1 MLLTHALLTLIAPQ
15 TPAQAVRPPESRSA
29 IQDASR
35 ITSFRVGEHEFLSR
49 RLDNGV
55 RAFVVQDAAKDADG
69 LASIFV
75 VISAG
80 NRDESEDTTGLAHLT
95 EHALYTGT
103 PTTGTDEHDRIVQ
116 QELGGESNAST
127 RDDYTIYYDHRI
139 PVASLPRV
147 LAMEVDRM
155 ANISW
160 IEPAVLH
167 ERERLRIEE
176 LHTWNPSITREEL
189 LEHAVYQKEGYRWG
203 RRDEKGHTK
212 APGIGIDV
220 IRAFYET
227 WYRPEHATVVVV
239 TPGDPVEA
247 LDQIDA
253 AFASWRG
260 KGGLDV
266 LPRPTEPKP
275 FGPRTRRFESGLAQ
289 DRVEYCWVVPPRAH
303 EDAVALAVL
312 ARALDRVKTSEGE
325 PFQVSYHERQG
336 SSLFRIAANGPRAA
350 AELETLLDR
359 LHEVGITAEQVA
371 DAQREE
377 ADRYSSLPLRARPY
391 FSLAAEVARFGVYGE
406 HGIVAYWSDSVNSLT
421 QEAVVAAARAHLSPK
436 SRVLVHFTAASDAD
450 AARELPTETAAL
462 AKFAQDAG
470 EAGEYQL
477 AVAAYTE
484 LLSRKPNKMNTVI
497 YLATRGQ
504 LHMDKEDW
512 DAAIADFEHALT
524 VVDYP
529 AVRDLLQEAKRR
541 KSEGDDA

>member
-1 MLLTHALLTLIAPQ
+1 MLLAHALLTLIAPQ
-15 TPAQAVRPPESRSA
+15 TPAQVPATNSTVRPSA
-29 IQDASR
+29 RVS
-35 ITSFRVGEHEFLSR
+35 SFEVGEHSFVTR

-55 RAFVVQDAAKDADG
+55 RAFVVKDAAEDADG

-75 VISAG
+75 VIAAG
-80 NRDESEDTTGLAHLT
+80 NRDESEATTGLAHLT

-139 PVASLPRV
+139 PVATLPRV

-160 IEPAVLH
+160 TEPAVLH
-167 ERERLRIEE
+167 ERDRLRIEE

-203 RRDEKGHTK
+203 RRNEQGHTM
-212 APGIGIDV
+212 APGLGMDV
-220 IRAFYET
+220 MRAFYET
-227 WYRPEHATVVVV
+227 WYRPENAAVVVV

-247 LDQIDA
+247 LDQIEA
-253 AFASWRG
+253 AFAGWQG
-260 KGGLDV
+260 KDGVDV
-266 LPRPTEPKP
+266 LPRATEPKP

-312 ARALDRVKTSEGE
+312 ARVLDRMKTSEGE
-325 PFQVSYHERQG
+325 PFQVSLNERQG
-336 SSLFRIAANGPRAA
+336 SGLFRIAANGPKAA
-350 AELETLLDR
+350 AELDALMER
-359 LHEVGITAEQVA
+359 LRTEGVSAEQVA

-406 HGIVAYWSDSVNSLT
+406 QGLVADWSGRVQSLKRD
-421 QEAVVAAARAHLSPK
+421 AVLAVASTHLSPK
-436 SRVLVHFTAASDAD
+436 TRVLVHFTAADDAE

-484 LLSRKPNKMNTVI
+484 LLARKPNKMNTVI

-512 DAAIADFEHALT
+512 DAAITDFEFALT

-541 KSEGDDA
+541 KSERDDD

>member
-1 MLLTHALLTLIAPQ
+1 MLLTHALLTLIVPQ
-15 TPAQAVRPPESRSA
+15 TPAQVPTTQPAVRPTAP
-29 IQDASR
+29 
-35 ITSFRVGEHEFLSR
+35 TSSFDVGEHTFVTR

-55 RAFVVQDAAKDADG
+55 RAFVVQDAGADADG

-80 NRDESEDTTGLAHLT
+80 NRDESEATTGLAHLT

-116 QELGGESNAST
+116 QELDGESNAST

-139 PVASLPRV
+139 PEASLARV

-160 IEPAVLH
+160 IESAVLH
-167 ERERLRIEE
+167 ERDRLRIEE

-203 RRDEKGHTK
+203 RRNEQGHTK
-212 APGIGIDV
+212 APGLGMDV
-220 IRAFYET
+220 MRAFYEE
-227 WYRPEHATVVVV
+227 WYRPENAAVVVV

-247 LDQIDA
+247 LDQIEA
-253 AFASWRG
+253 AFAGWQG
-260 KGGLDV
+260 KAGVDAQ
-266 LPRPTEPKP
+266 PRATEPKP

-312 ARALDRVKTSEGE
+312 ARVLDRMKTSAGE
-325 PFQVSYHERQG
+325 PFQVSYNERQG
-336 SSLFRIAANGPRAA
+336 SSLFRIAANGPNAA
-350 AELETLLDR
+350 TELEGLMNR
-359 LHEVGITAEQVA
+359 LRGSGLSAEQVA

-406 HGIVAYWSDSVNSLT
+406 HGLVAYWSSSVQALDRD
-421 QEAVVAAARAHLSPK
+421 AVVAAAHAHLSPK
-436 SRVLVHFTAASDAD
+436 TRVLVHFTAADDAE

-512 DAAIADFEHALT
+512 DAAIADFEFALT

>member
-1 MLLTHALLTLIAPQ
+1 MLLAHALLTLIAPQ
-15 TPAQAVRPPESRSA
+15 TPAQVPKETSSIRPTGRVS
-29 IQDASR
+29 
-35 ITSFRVGEHEFLSR
+35 SFEVGEHSFVTR

-55 RAFVVQDAAKDADG
+55 RAFVVQDAAEDADG

-75 VISAG
+75 VISVG
-80 NRDESEDTTGLAHLT
+80 NRDESEATTGLAHLT

-103 PTTGTDEHDRIVQ
+103 PTTGTDQHDRIVQ
-116 QELGGESNAST
+116 HELDGESNAST

-139 PVASLPRV
+139 PVSALPRV

-167 ERERLRIEE
+167 ERDRLRIEE
-176 LHTWNPSITREEL
+176 LHTWNPAITREEL
-189 LEHAVYQKEGYRWG
+189 LEHAVYQQEGYRWG

-212 APGIGIDV
+212 APGIEMDV

-227 WYRPEHATVVVV
+227 WYRPENAAVVVV
-239 TPGDPVEA
+239 TPGDPVVA
-247 LDQIDA
+247 LDQIEA
-253 AFASWRG
+253 AFSNWRG
-260 KGGLDV
+260 KGGVDV
-266 LPRPTEPKP
+266 LPRETEPKP
-275 FGPRTRRFESGLAQ
+275 FGPRTRRFESGLSQ
-289 DRVEYCWVVPPRAH
+289 DRVEYCWVVPPRSH
-303 EDAVALAVL
+303 VDAVALAVL
-312 ARALDRVKTSEGE
+312 ARVLDRMKTSEGE
-325 PFQVSYHERQG
+325 PFQVSYNERQG
-336 SSLFRIAANGPRAA
+336 SSLFRIAANGPQAA
-350 AELETLLDR
+350 SELEALMGR
-359 LHEVGITAEQVA
+359 LREDGVSAEQVA

-377 ADRYSSLPLRARPY
+377 ADRYSGLPLRARPY

-406 HGIVAYWSDSVNSLT
+406 HGLVAYWSSSVQALT
-421 QEAVVAAARAHLSPK
+421 RDAVVAAARMHLGQS
-436 SRVLVHFTAASDAD
+436 SRVLVHFTAAEDTE
-450 AARELPTETAAL
+450 AARELPTESAAL

-512 DAAIADFEHALT
+512 DAAITDFEQALT

>member
-1 MLLTHALLTLIAPQ
+1 MLLAHALLTLLAPQ
-15 TPAQAVRPPESRSA
+15 TPAQVPATKPATRSLA
-29 IQDASR
+29 P
-35 ITSFRVGEHEFLSR
+35 TSSFDVGEHSFLTR

-55 RAFVVQDAAKDADG
+55 RAFVVQDRAEDVDG
-69 LASIFV
+69 LATIFV

-80 NRDESEDTTGLAHLT
+80 NRDESEATTGLAHLT

-103 PTTGTDEHDRIVQ
+103 PTTGTDEHDRIVM

-127 RDDYTIYYDHRI
+127 RDDYTIYYDHSI

-160 IEPAVLH
+160 IESAVLH
-167 ERERLRIEE
+167 ERDRLRIEE
-176 LHTWNPSITREEL
+176 LHTWNPAITREEL
-189 LEHAVYQKEGYRWG
+189 LEHAVYQQEGYRWG
-203 RRDEKGHTK
+203 RRNESGHTK
-212 APGIGIDV
+212 APKIGMDV

-227 WYRPEHATVVVV
+227 WYRPENAAVVVV

-247 LDQIDA
+247 LDQIEA
-253 AFASWRG
+253 AFAGWRG
-260 KGGLDV
+260 KGGVDV
-266 LPRPTEPKP
+266 LPRASEPKP
-275 FGPRTRRFESGLAQ
+275 FGPRTRRFESGLSQ

-303 EDAVALAVL
+303 EDSVALAVL
-312 ARALDRVKTSEGE
+312 ARVLDRMKTSEGE
-325 PFQVSYHERQG
+325 PFQVSYNERQG
-336 SSLFRIAANGPRAA
+336 SSLFRIAANGPNAA
-350 AELETLLDR
+350 VELEKLMVR
-359 LHEVGITAEQVA
+359 LREKGLSAEQVA

-391 FSLAAEVARFGVYGE
+391 FSLAAEVARFGVYDE
-406 HGIVAYWSDSVNSLT
+406 QYLVAEWSRRVQALDH
-421 QEAVVAAARAHLSPK
+421 EAVTAAALAHLDAK
-436 SRVLVHFTAASDAD
+436 ARVLVHFTAADDAA
-450 AARELPTETAAL
+450 AARELPTESAAL

-512 DAAIADFEHALT
+512 DAAIADFEEALT

-541 KSEGDDA
+541 KTEGDGA

>member
-1 MLLTHALLTLIAPQ
+1 MLLTHALLILVAPQ
-15 TPAQAVRPPESRSA
+15 TPAQVPATKTLVRSIAP
-29 IQDASR
+29 AS
-35 ITSFRVGEHEFLSR
+35 SFDVGEHSFVTR

-55 RAFVVQDAAKDADG
+55 RAFVVQDTAENADG

-80 NRDESEDTTGLAHLT
+80 NRDESEATTGLAHLT

-116 QELGGESNAST
+116 RELDGESNAST

-139 PVASLPRV
+139 PAASLPRV

-167 ERERLRIEE
+167 ERDRLRIEE
-176 LHTWNPSITREEL
+176 LNTWNPAITREEL
-189 LEHAVYQKEGYRWG
+189 LEHAVYQQEGYRWG

-212 APGIGIDV
+212 APEIGMDV

-227 WYRPEHATVVVV
+227 WYRPENAAVVVV
-239 TPGDPVEA
+239 TPGDPVAA
-247 LDQIDA
+247 LDQIEA
-253 AFASWRG
+253 AFAGWQG
-260 KGGLDV
+260 KTGV
-266 LPRPTEPKP
+266 EVQPRATEPKP

-289 DRVEYCWVVPPRAH
+289 DRVEYCWVVPQRAH

-312 ARALDRVKTSEGE
+312 ARVLDRMKTSEGE
-325 PFQVSYHERQG
+325 PIQVSYNERQG
-336 SSLFRIAANGPRAA
+336 SSMFRIAANGPNAA
-350 AELETLLDR
+350 TELAALMER
-359 LHEVGITAEQVA
+359 LRVDGVSAEQVA

-406 HGIVAYWSDSVNSLT
+406 QNLVAEWSDRVQSLSRD
-421 QEAVVAAARAHLSPK
+421 AIVAAAGTYLSAK
-436 SRVLVHFTAASDAD
+436 TRVVVHFTAAEDAA
-450 AARELPTETAAL
+450 AARELPTESAAL

-512 DAAIADFEHALT
+512 DATIADFEEALA

-541 KSEGDDA
+541 KSEDDDD

>member
-1 MLLTHALLTLIAPQ
+1 MT
-15 TPAQAVRPPESRSA
+15 
-29 IQDASR
+29 
-35 ITSFRVGEHEFLSR
+35 R

-55 RAFVVQDAAKDADG
+55 RAFVVQDAGADADG

-80 NRDESEDTTGLAHLT
+80 NRDESEATTGLAHLT

-116 QELGGESNAST
+116 QELDGESNAST

-139 PVASLPRV
+139 PEASLARV
-147 LAMEVDRM
+147 LAMEADRM

-167 ERERLRIEE
+167 ERDRLRIEE
-176 LHTWNPSITREEL
+176 LHTWNPAITREEL
-189 LEHAVYQKEGYRWG
+189 LEHAVYQTEGYRWG
-203 RRDEKGHTK
+203 RRDEQGHTK
-212 APGIGIDV
+212 APGLGMDV
-220 IRAFYET
+220 MRDFYEK
-227 WYRPEHATVVVV
+227 WYRPENAAVVVV

-247 LDQIDA
+247 LGQIEA
-253 AFASWRG
+253 AFAGWQG
-260 KGGLDV
+260 KAGVDV
-266 LPRPTEPKP
+266 PPRATEPKP
-275 FGPRTRRFESGLAQ
+275 FGPRTRRFDSGLAQ

-312 ARALDRVKTSEGE
+312 ARVLDRMKTSEGE
-325 PFQVSYHERQG
+325 PFQVSYNERQG
-336 SSLFRIAANGPRAA
+336 SSLFRIAANGPNATV
-350 AELETLLDR
+350 ELEALMER
-359 LHEVGITAEQVA
+359 LREDGVNSEQVA

-406 HGIVAYWSDSVNSLT
+406 HALVAHWTSSVQALDRD
-421 QEAVVAAARAHLSPK
+421 AVVSVARTHLNPK
-436 SRVLVHFTAASDAD
+436 ARVLVHFTAADDAE

-512 DAAIADFEHALT
+512 DAAITDFEFALT

-541 KSEGDDA
+541 KSERDDDRQD

>member
-1 MLLTHALLTLIAPQ
+1 MLLTHALLTLIVPQ
-15 TPAQAVRPPESRSA
+15 TPAQVPTTQPAVQPTARVS
-29 IQDASR
+29 
-35 ITSFRVGEHEFLSR
+35 SFDVGEHTFVTR

-55 RAFVVQDAAKDADG
+55 RAFVVQDAGDDADG

-80 NRDESEDTTGLAHLT
+80 NRDESEATTGLAHLT

-116 QELGGESNAST
+116 QELDGESNAST

-139 PVASLPRV
+139 PEASLARV

-167 ERERLRIEE
+167 ERDRLRIEE

-203 RRDEKGHTK
+203 RRNEQGHTK
-212 APGIGIDV
+212 APGLGMDV
-220 IRAFYET
+220 MRDFYER
-227 WYRPEHATVVVV
+227 WYRPENAAVVVV

-247 LDQIDA
+247 LDQIEA
-253 AFASWRG
+253 AFAGWQG
-260 KGGLDV
+260 KAGVDV
-266 LPRPTEPKP
+266 QPRATEPKP

-312 ARALDRVKTSEGE
+312 ARVLDRMKTSAGE
-325 PFQVSYHERQG
+325 PFQVSYNERQG
-336 SSLFRIAANGPRAA
+336 SSLFRIAANGPNAA
-350 AELETLLDR
+350 TELEGLMAR
-359 LHEVGITAEQVA
+359 LRESGLSVEQVA

-406 HGIVAYWSDSVNSLT
+406 HGLVAYWSSSVQALDRD
-421 QEAVVAAARAHLSPK
+421 AVVAAAHTHLSPK
-436 SRVLVHFTAASDAD
+436 TRVLVHFTAADDAE

-484 LLSRKPNKMNTVI
+484 LLARKPNKMNTVI

-512 DAAIADFEHALT
+512 DAAITDFEFALT

-541 KSEGDDA
+541 KSERDDA